1 MARVLGITI
10 IAATLLMTCAFMAQ
24 SKAKPLFFEQA
35 EVAVTQTV

>member
-24 SKAKPLFFEQA
+24 SRAEPLFFEQA
-35 EVAVTQTV
+35 EVASTHAV